1 MCMDTRIS
9 APIYG
14 KVRVRAWWPT
24 CSCINT
30 STLFSPLSPI
40 CIVNFLRVWRH
51 HGIGQISDQLID
63 LGVFIKLNAHV
74 SIDFTSPTR
83 GARLGIYREF
93 SRFYFLQSLQ
103 LRGESCV
110 FRFLPTLCR
119 VSERYSL
126 AVRKSRWET
135 IAMNRRLPI
144 ADHLIFQN
152 CRTSLPRCSW
162 SVHSLPFKATLGARK
177 LSEIESTALDA
188 ATGRNGTG
196 NGGLI
201 REWWAARSDSLSHSF
216 PGLLAPFPSA
226 TSASSPSCSRLALP
240 SIDHTRLLIRT
251 YVHSP
256 YRVCGLG
263 GFPRTGPGGVLSSL
277 KTRQSV

>member
-1 MCMDTRIS
+1 MDTHIS

-24 CSCINT
+24 CINTSCINT
-30 STLFSPLSPI
+30 STSVFTLISDLHRELLA
-40 CIVNFLRVWRH
+40 CLWHR
-51 HGIGQISDQLID
+51 GIGQISDQLID
-63 LGVFIKLNAHV
+63 LGVFINLNAHV

-93 SRFYFLQSLQ
+93 TRFYFLQSLQ

-144 ADHLIFQN
+144 ADHSDF
-152 CRTSLPRCSW
+152 PE
-162 SVHSLPFKATLGARK
+162 
-177 LSEIESTALDA
+177 LSDE
-188 ATGRNGTG
+188 
-196 NGGLI
+196 
-201 REWWAARSDSLSHSF
+201 
-216 PGLLAPFPSA
+216 
-226 TSASSPSCSRLALP
+226 SASMLVICPFV
-240 SIDHTRLLIRT
+240 T
-251 YVHSP
+251 V
-256 YRVCGLG
+256 
-263 GFPRTGPGGVLSSL
+263 
-277 KTRQSV
+277 